1 MKKIPGNVL
10 LVTADVV
17 GLYPSIPHK
26 EVLEILKKQYYV
38 FDEKSMPTKYLVKMA
53 DFVLKSNYFEFNF

>member
-1 MKKIPGNVL
+1 M
-10 LVTADVV
+10 
-17 GLYPSIPHK
+17 
-26 EVLEILKKQYYV
+26 KQYYV